1 VAFGG
6 TSEYGCE
13 MSAIYRAV
21 IGPLVDQ
28 FQRVM
33 RGDGRR
39 QSATAGLGLALGGG
53 FARGFAH
60 IGVLQVLEDEK
71 IPIYCIAGTSVGSIL
86 GAAYA
91 SGLSVDRIA
100 AVCRNIR
107 FKDFARWK
115 ISKMGLASNE
125 RMSELIGS
133 CLRAERF
140 EDLKI
145 PMAVVTTDLSTGEPV
160 VFTRGPLVD
169 PIRASCAFP
178 GLFEPVHIG
187 DRCLC
192 DGGLTAPVPAKA
204 CAALG
209 ARHVLAVSVS
219 FNDWRPGGKPTN
231 LFQVFSRALSV
242 AQKHRN
248 PSWTRF
254 ADILLEPAVQEI
266 DWDEFERAEE
276 AIEAGAV
283 ATRRALPRLRAMLH
297 LPETDSE
304 RVAAQAVA

>member
-1 VAFGG
+1 MDI
-6 TSEYGCE
+6 

-21 IGPLVDQ
+21 IGPLMEQ

-33 RGDGRR
+33 HGDGRR
-39 QSATAGLGLALGGG
+39 NSAAAGLGLALGGG

-60 IGVLQVLEDEK
+60 IGVLQVLEEEQ

-91 SGLSVDRIA
+91 SGMPMERIS
-100 AVCRNIR
+100 AVCRSIR

-115 ISKMGLASNE
+115 ISKMGLASND
-125 RMSELIGS
+125 RMSELIS
-133 CLRAERF
+133 NCLGASRF

-145 PMAVVTTDLSTGEPV
+145 PMAVVTTDLGTGEPV
-160 VFTRGPLVD
+160 VFTRGPLAE

-178 GLFEPVHIG
+178 GLFEPVMFNG
-187 DRCLC
+187 QCLS

-219 FNDWRPGGKPTN
+219 FNDWRKDKSPVN

-254 ADILLEPAVQEI
+254 ADVLLEPAVQDI
-266 DWDEFERAEE
+266 DWDEFERAGE
-276 AIEAGAV
+276 AIEAGAH
-283 ATRRALPRLRAMLH
+283 ATRMALPRLRAMLNLQESQGAGVEAH
-297 LPETDSE
+297 
-304 RVAAQAVA
+304 AAA